1 LRRFSRGRTGTFG
14 EGYGWREGVG
24 MSRLA
29 EQPEMVR
36 SLEMIEEVLKGP
48 HRDLWR
54 GLRVAGGGQ
63 DEYSCRRLS
72 GEEEELATVQAGIR
86 RRTRRSFHFA
96 DKAVQEKHKMQR
108 AQGRRQEAKGM
119 LEELAE
125 EALFWACS
133 DAWNKGGVPWRL
145 LGTASSFDAPADRPG
160 IPSFSATAG

>member
-1 LRRFSRGRTGTFG
+1 
-14 EGYGWREGVG
+14 

-63 DEYSCRRLS
+63 NEYSCRRLS
-72 GEEEELATVQAGIR
+72 GEEEELATVQAEIR
-86 RRTRRSFHFA
+86 RRTRGIFHFA
-96 DKAVQEKHKMQR
+96 DKAMQEKQKMQR

-125 EALFWACS
+125 EELFWACS
-133 DAWNKGGVPWRL
+133 DAWNKEGVPWRL
-145 LGTASSFDAPADRPG
+145 LGTEYSSDEPADRPG
-160 IPSFSATAG
+160 IASFSATAG